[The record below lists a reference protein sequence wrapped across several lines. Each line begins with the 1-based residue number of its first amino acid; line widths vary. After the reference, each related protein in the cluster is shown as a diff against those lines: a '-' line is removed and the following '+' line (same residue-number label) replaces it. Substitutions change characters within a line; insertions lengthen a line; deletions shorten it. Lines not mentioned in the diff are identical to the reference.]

1 MLYDLKQRFE
11 KFSDIEHMKRIKEFL
26 IPKMENFANKID
38 EWTDNNRQVKECI
51 YQFDQTIC
59 KKVNKCDLTVY
70 KQDIQKEFIN

>member
-1 MLYDLKQRFE
+1 
-11 KFSDIEHMKRIKEFL
+11 
-26 IPKMENFANKID
+26 MENFANKID